1 MMRRKAKGSVF
12 GPAEFGEGLLE
23 PGKRQANE
31 VEVTASEA
39 GNVTAGAALDAISA
53 GFVVRLA
60 GGEIPGDF
68 LGGENSE
75 VHERGLHE
83 GAALDIGKADEGH
96 AGDDGV
102 RAAGKLFQHVAG
114 LVGRARLAKNAA
126 VQGYFRIGGNDDG
139 RADGAGGDKVRLGVS
154 QALNE
159 IVRGFAR
166 VRRFVNGGRKHRE
179 MEPSIAQDFGAAR
192 RSGSENE
199 LHAGDPRLFPGFTI
213 ES

>member
-1 MMRRKAKGSVF
+1 MDDEAEAKGSVF
-12 GPAEFGEGLLE
+12 GPTELGEGLLE
-23 PGKRQANE
+23 AGKRQAND
-31 VEVTASEA
+31 VEVTALDA
-39 GNVTAGAALDAISA
+39 GNVTAGAALNAIGAS
-53 GFVVRLA
+53 FVVRLA

-68 LGGENSE
+68 LGGESSE

-83 GAALDIGKADEGH
+83 GAALDIGKADEGD

-102 RAAGKLFQHVAG
+102 RAAGKLFQHVTG

-126 VQGYFRIGGNDDG
+126 VQGYFRVGGDDDG

-166 VRRFVNGGRKHRE
+166 VRRFVDGGGEHRE
-179 MEPSIAQDFGAAR
+179 MEPSVAQDFGAAE
-192 RSGSENE
+192 RSGSKNE
-199 LHAGDPRLFPGFTI
+199 LHAGD
-213 ES
+213 S

>member
-1 MMRRKAKGSVF
+1 MRRRAKGSVF

-23 PGKRQANE
+23 AGKRQADD
-31 VEVTASEA
+31 VEVTAFDA
-39 GNVTAGAALDAISA
+39 GNVTAGAALDAIGA

-60 GGEIPGDF
+60 GGEISGDF
-68 LGGENSE
+68 LGGENGE

-114 LVGRARLAKNAA
+114 FVGRARLAKNAA
-126 VQGYFRIGGNDDG
+126 VQGYFRVGGNDDG
-139 RADGAGGDKVRLGVS
+139 RAHRASGDKVRLRVS

-166 VRRFVNGGRKHRE
+166 VRRFVDGGGKHRE
-179 MEPSIAQDFGAAR
+179 MEPSIAKNPGAAR
-192 RSGSENE
+192 RSDRKST
-199 LHAGDPRLFPGFTI
+199 RLN
-213 ES
+213 SSHVS